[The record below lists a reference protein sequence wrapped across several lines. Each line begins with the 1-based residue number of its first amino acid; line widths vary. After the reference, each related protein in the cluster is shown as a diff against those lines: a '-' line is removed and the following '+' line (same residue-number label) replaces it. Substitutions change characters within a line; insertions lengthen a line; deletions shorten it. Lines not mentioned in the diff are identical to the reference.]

1 MTMRLSLRMERATLR
16 WGTALSALVVA
27 GMAVTVIGMASV
39 VGGLGCDADFT
50 SQACAPLVHRF
61 APWEQAGS
69 LLVGSMWVLPVLL
82 GSILGVAIT
91 AGELERRTAHVSW
104 SLSGER
110 RRWLLFRA
118 VPAGILLVVV
128 LGAGAL
134 GAEVVTRTRL
144 LTDDAGFID
153 YQLRTVLVP
162 LRGLLA
168 FAIAI
173 AVGAQLGRVLP
184 ALLIAI
190 VVAAAATAGL
200 GILVDAWH
208 LGSSQFVSLESL
220 VPDQYPLIVHPGE
233 TQWPQGQGVM
243 QIPIGDFGKWLAIEA
258 AAYLSLTVGIAIV
271 ADGIV
276 AKRAISS

>member
-1 MTMRLSLRMERATLR
+1 VTVRLALRMERATIR
-16 WGTALSALVVA
+16 WGTALAAPIVA
-27 GMAVTVIGMASV
+27 GMAVTVIGMMSV
-39 VGGLGCDADFT
+39 IGGMSCDPDFT
-50 SQACAPLVHRF
+50 GGSCAAVVHRF

-69 LLVGSMWVLPVLL
+69 ALVGSMWALPVLL
-82 GSILGVAIT
+82 GSIIGVAIT

-104 SLSGER
+104 SLSGDR

-118 VPAGILLVVV
+118 LPAGAFLVVV

-134 GAEVVTRTRL
+134 GAELVTRARL
-144 LTDDAGFID
+144 ITDDAGFID
-153 YQLRTVLVP
+153 YQLRTALVP

-184 ALLIAI
+184 ALLITIA
-190 VVAAAATAGL
+190 VAAAATAAL

-208 LGSSQFVSLESL
+208 LGSAQFVSLARL
-220 VPDQYPLIVHPGE
+220 VPGQYPLIVRPGE

-243 QIPIGDFGKWLAIEA
+243 QIPIGDFGKWVAIEA
-258 AAYLSLTVGIAIV
+258 AAYLSLTAGIAIV

-276 AKRAISS
+276 AKRSPR

>member
-1 MTMRLSLRMERATLR
+1 MERATLR
-16 WGTALSALVVA
+16 WGTALSALIVA
-27 GMAVTVIGMASV
+27 GMAVTVIGMISV
-39 VGGLGCDADFT
+39 VGGLECDADFT
-50 SQACAPLVHRF
+50 AQSCAALIYRF
-61 APWEQAGS
+61 APWQQAGS
-69 LLVGSMWVLPVLL
+69 LLVASMWAIPVLL
-82 GSILGVAIT
+82 GALLGVAIT

-104 SLSGER
+104 SLSTDR

-118 VPAGILLVVV
+118 VPAGAFLVVV

-134 GAEVVTRTRL
+134 GAELVTRTRL
-144 LTDDAGFID
+144 ITDDPGFID
-153 YQLRTVLVP
+153 YQLRTALVP

-190 VVAAAATAGL
+190 VVPAAATAGL

-208 LGSSQFVSLESL
+208 LGSAQFVSFARL
-220 VPDQYPLIVHPGE
+220 VPDQYPLIVRPGE

-243 QIPIGDFGKWLAIEA
+243 QIPIGDFGRWLAIET
-258 AAYLSLTVGIAIV
+258 AAYLSVTAGSALV
-271 ADGIV
+271 ADGIL
-276 AKRAISS
+276 AERSPR

>member
-16 WGTALSALVVA
+16 WGTALSALILA
-27 GMAVTVIGMASV
+27 GMAVTAVGMMSV
-39 VGGLGCDADFT
+39 VGRLSCDADFT
-50 SQACAPLVHRF
+50 SRSCAALIYRF
-61 APWEQAGS
+61 APWQQAGS

-82 GSILGVAIT
+82 GAIFGVAIT
-91 AGELERRTAHVSW
+91 AAELERRTAHVSW
-104 SLSGER
+104 SLSTDR

-118 VPAGILLVVV
+118 LPAGVFLGVV

-134 GAEVVTRTRL
+134 GAELVTRTRL
-144 LTDDAGFID
+144 ITDDAGFID
-153 YQLRTVLVP
+153 YQLRTALVP

-208 LGSSQFVSLESL
+208 LGSAQFVSLARL
-220 VPDQYPLIVHPGE
+220 LPDQYPLIVRPGE

-243 QIPIGDFGKWLAIEA
+243 QIPISDFGKWLGIEA
-258 AAYLSLTVGIAIV
+258 AAYFSVTAGIAIV
-271 ADGIV
+271 ADGII
-276 AKRAISS
+276 AKRSPR